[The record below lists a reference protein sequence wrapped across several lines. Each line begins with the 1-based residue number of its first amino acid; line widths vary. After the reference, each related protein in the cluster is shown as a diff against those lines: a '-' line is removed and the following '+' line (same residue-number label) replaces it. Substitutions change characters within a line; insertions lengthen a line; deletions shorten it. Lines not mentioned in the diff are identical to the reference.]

1 MNLFNLSDTYLIG
14 SCRYIGLRV
23 QTASPLGSLM
33 LRKDRVYVLDVTS
46 GMAHI
51 LVLTGYRSLLM
62 GVENCH
68 NMAGPL

>member
-1 MNLFNLSDTYLIG
+1 MNLFNLSDTYLG

-23 QTASPLGSLM
+23 QTASPLDSLK
-33 LRKDRVYVLDVTS
+33 LRKDRVYVLDATS

-62 GVENCH
+62 GVQNCH